1 MNAIDN
7 FFSSSKMTQKLNLN
21 WHTYS
26 DHLKEMLRN
35 LMDSNETADVT
46 LVCDDKTKFK
56 AHKFVLMACSPV
68 FQSIIG
74 DLGRRNEPVIYLR
87 GVFSEV
93 MKSILQF
100 MYLGQTTLFQD
111 RMNEFLNVSK
121 NLEIKELG
129 KNVDYFQKNKD
140 NVSEEDFFEYDPLQ
154 VDEKIDDDCSYETNA
169 YENDTYGGSKVKIE
183 KKIAN
188 IKTDSDQFS
197 CNQCEKQY
205 SYKRNLKQHVESAHE
220 GIKYPCDICNR
231 EFNQKVHL
239 VTHMKL
245 VHKTSV

>member
-100 MYLGQTTLFQD
+100 MYLGQTTFFQD

-154 VDEKIDDDCSYETNA
+154 VDEKFDDDCSYETNA

-188 IKTDSDQFS
+188 IKIDSDQFS

-205 SYKRNLKQHVESAHE
+205 VESAHE
-220 GIKYPCDICNR
+220 EIKYPCDICNR
-231 EFNQKVHL
+231 EFKQKVHL